1 MFYKCF
7 RHLYAI
13 LSQWKNIIK
22 TIKDPCTNIVYL
34 PHHLVKN
41 NRIFALEILPSKEM
55 YSLIISQ
62 NTTTLISQQ
71 HFETLFPQLNLD
83 LELIYLQPT
92 ILAKNFFKRFPTIKF
107 WTTRWIWVISFF
119 SLGLEQILWD
129 RVVISMMKLY
139 NIFSALAT
147 KLSQYGQKSN
157 FNL

>member
-34 PHHLVKN
+34 PHHLAKN
-41 NRIFALEILPSKEM
+41 NRIFALEKLPSKEM

-62 NTTTLISQQ
+62 NTTTLISQK

-83 LELIYLQPT
+83 LEFIYLQPT
-92 ILAKNFFKRFPTIKF
+92 ILTKNFFKRFPT
-107 WTTRWIWVISFF
+107 
-119 SLGLEQILWD
+119 
-129 RVVISMMKLY
+129 
-139 NIFSALAT
+139 
-147 KLSQYGQKSN
+147 
-157 FNL
+157 